1 MNTIQTNKT
10 QTRKAREVA
19 DREQLLLNI
28 ALEIIE
34 THGFSALTMDK
45 LTQQSEYSK
54 GTVYNHFSSKEDLL
68 TALCLRA
75 IRVQQVL
82 YNKLISFD
90 ACSREKVIG
99 FAFAYELFA
108 KLNPALFMVG
118 LTVKTSA
125 IREKASVHRSNAIT
139 EAENE
144 IIEMMRSMADG
155 AIEAGELEKKHAPNL
170 YQVTFSIW
178 CMGFGTVSLMRT
190 LGECGASACIDNIC
204 IDNSLLYHVSL
215 LLDGLGWS
223 PLTDDFDYAATWS
236 KLKDDIYAEDIK
248 ILMQ

>member
-1 MNTIQTNKT
+1 MNTIQMNKT
-10 QTRKAREVA
+10 QNRKAREVA
-19 DREQLLLNI
+19 DREQLLLDL

-34 THGFSALTMDK
+34 TYGFSALTMDK

-75 IRVQQVL
+75 IRVQKVL
-82 YNKLISFD
+82 YNKLITFD
-90 ACSREKVIG
+90 ACSREKVVG
-99 FAFAYELFA
+99 FGFAYELFA

-125 IREKASVHRSNAIT
+125 IREKASPQRGSAIT

-144 IIEMMRSMADG
+144 LIEMMVAMANG
-155 AIEAGELEKKHAPNL
+155 AIEAGELDRKYAQNL

-178 CMGFGTVSLMRT
+178 CMGFGTVSLMQT
-190 LGECGASACIDNIC
+190 LGECGASSCIDNIC
-204 IDNSLLYHVSL
+204 IDNSLLYHISL
-215 LLDGLGWS
+215 LLDGLGWA
-223 PLTDDFDYAATWS
+223 PLTADFDYAQTWS
-236 KLKDDIYAEDIK
+236 KLKNEVYATEIAQLTK
-248 ILMQ
+248 

>member
-1 MNTIQTNKT
+1 MNKT
-10 QTRKAREVA
+10 QNRKAREVA
-19 DREQLLLNI
+19 DREQLLLDL

-34 THGFSALTMDK
+34 KHGFSTLTMDK

-75 IRVQQVL
+75 IRVQKVL
-82 YNKLISFD
+82 YNKLITFD
-90 ACSREKVIG
+90 ACSREKVVG

-125 IREKASVHRSNAIT
+125 IREKASPQRGNAIT

-144 IIEMMRSMADG
+144 LIEMMITIANG
-155 AIEAGELEKKHAPNL
+155 AIEAGELSKKYAQNL

-178 CMGFGTVSLMRT
+178 CTAFGTVSLMQT
-190 LGECGASACIDNIC
+190 LGESGNSSCIDNIC
-204 IDNSLLYHVSL
+204 VDNSLLYHISL

-223 PLTDDFDYAATWS
+223 PLNDDFDYAQTWL
-236 KLKDDIYAEDIK
+236 KLKNEVYATEIAQLIK
-248 ILMQ
+248 

>member
-1 MNTIQTNKT
+1 MNTIQINKT
-10 QTRKAREVA
+10 QNRKAREVA
-19 DREQLLLNI
+19 DREQLLLDI

-45 LTQQSEYSK
+45 LTQLSEYSK

-75 IRVQQVL
+75 VRVQQVL
-82 YNKLISFD
+82 YNKLLSFD
-90 ACSREKVIG
+90 ACTREKIVG

-125 IREKASVHRSNAIT
+125 IREKASPQRGNAIT

-144 IIEMMRSMADG
+144 LIETMIAMVNG
-155 AIEAGELEKKHAPNL
+155 AIAAGELDKKYAENL

-178 CMGFGTVSLMRT
+178 SMGFGTVSLMRT
-190 LGECGASACIDNIC
+190 LGKCGASSCMDNIC
-204 IDNSLLYHVSL
+204 ADNSLLYHISL
-215 LLDGLGWS
+215 LLDGLGWA
-223 PLTDDFDYAATWS
+223 PLSVDFDYASTWS
-236 KLKDDIYAEDIK
+236 TLRDDVYATEMAQLIK
-248 ILMQ
+248 

>member
-1 MNTIQTNKT
+1 MNETQINKT
-10 QTRKAREVA
+10 QNRKAREVA

-68 TALCLRA
+68 SALCLRA
-75 IRVQQVL
+75 VRVQQLL
-82 YNKLISFD
+82 YNKLITFD
-90 ACSREKVIG
+90 ACSREKVVG

-125 IREKASVHRSNAIT
+125 IREKASVQRSNAIT
-139 EAENE
+139 QAENE
-144 IIEMMRSMADG
+144 LIETMVSMANS
-155 AIEAGELEKKHAPNL
+155 AIETGELDKKHAQNL

-190 LGECGASACIDNIC
+190 LGECGASSCIDNIC
-204 IDNSLLYHVSL
+204 IDNSLLYHVSS
-215 LLDGLGWS
+215 LLDGLGWA
-223 PLTDDFDYAATWS
+223 PLSNNFDYTNTWS
-236 KLKDDIYAEDIK
+236 KLKNDLYAPEIA
-248 ILMQ
+248 LLN

>member
-1 MNTIQTNKT
+1 MNTMQMNKT
-10 QTRKAREVA
+10 QNRKAREVA
-19 DREQLLLNI
+19 DREQLLLDL

-45 LTQQSEYSK
+45 LTAQSEYSK

-82 YNKLISFD
+82 YSKLLSFD
-90 ACSREKVIG
+90 SCSREKLVG

-125 IREKASVHRSNAIT
+125 IREKASPQRGNAIT

-144 IIEMMRSMADG
+144 LIESMV
-155 AIEAGELEKKHAPNL
+155 AITA
-170 YQVTFSIW
+170 
-178 CMGFGTVSLMRT
+178 VSP
-190 LGECGASACIDNIC
+190 
-204 IDNSLLYHVSL
+204 SLS
-215 LLDGLGWS
+215 S
-223 PLTDDFDYAATWS
+223 
-236 KLKDDIYAEDIK
+236 
-248 ILMQ
+248 Q

>member
-1 MNTIQTNKT
+1 MNTIQINKT
-10 QTRKAREVA
+10 QNRKAREVA
-19 DREQLLLNI
+19 DREQLLLDI
-28 ALEIIE
+28 GLDIIE
-34 THGFSALTMDK
+34 QHGFSALTMDK

-75 IRVQQVL
+75 VRVQQVL
-82 YNKLISFD
+82 YNKLTRFD
-90 ACSREKVIG
+90 ACAREKVIG

-125 IREKASVHRSNAIT
+125 IREKASAQRSNAIT

-144 IIEMMRSMADG
+144 LIEMMIAMANG
-155 AIEAGELEKKHAPNL
+155 AIEVGELDKKYAKNL

-178 CMGFGTVSLMRT
+178 SMGFGTVSLMRT
-190 LGECGASACIDNIC
+190 LGECGASSCIDNIC
-204 IDNSLLYHVSL
+204 ADNSLLYHISL
-215 LLDGLGWS
+215 LLDGLGWK
-223 PLTDDFDYAATWS
+223 PLTADFDYAATWAR
-236 KLKDDIYAEDIK
+236 LRDDIYATEIAQLIK
-248 ILMQ
+248 

>member
-34 THGFSALTMDK
+34 AHGFSALTMDK

-82 YNKLISFD
+82 YNKLVDFGTN
-90 ACSREKVIG
+90 SREQVVG

-108 KLNPALFMVG
+108 KLYPALFMVG

-125 IREKASVHRSNAIT
+125 IREKASPQRGNAIT

-144 IIEMMRSMADG
+144 MIEMMKSLAKNAIDANELDKKYAD
-155 AIEAGELEKKHAPNL
+155 NL

-190 LGECGASACIDNIC
+190 LGECGASSCMENIC
-204 IDNSLLYHVSL
+204 VHNSLLYHVSL
-215 LLDGLGWS
+215 LLDGLGWQ
-223 PLTDDFDYAATWS
+223 PLNNNFDYTKTWETLKNETFAAEIEQ
-236 KLKDDIYAEDIK
+236 LR
-248 ILMQ
+248 Q

>member
-1 MNTIQTNKT
+1 MNNVQINKT
-10 QTRKAREVA
+10 QNRKAREVA

-34 THGFSALTMDK
+34 TLGFSALTMDK

-75 IRVQQVL
+75 IRVEQVL
-82 YNKLISFD
+82 YSKLADFGT
-90 ACSREKVIG
+90 CSREKVVG

-125 IREKASVHRSNAIT
+125 IREKASPVRSNVIT

-144 IIEMMRSMADG
+144 LIEMMKSLAMN
-155 AIEAGELEKKHAPNL
+155 AIENGDLDKKHADNP
-170 YQVTFSIW
+170 YQVIFSIW

-190 LGECGASACIDNIC
+190 LGECGASSCIENIC
-204 IDNSLLYHVSL
+204 VDTSLLYHMSL
-215 LLDGLGWS
+215 VLDGLNWA
-223 PLTDDFDYAATWS
+223 PLSDDFDYSTTWS
-236 KLKDDIYAEDIK
+236 TLKNDVFASEVA
-248 ILMQ
+248 LLTE